1 MNVHD
6 EVYLGDG
13 LFASIDHGMIKL
25 RCPAPREG
33 YREHVIFMNMATLR
47 SFEDWLVRLRLALPR
62 REANG

>member
-13 LFASIDHGMIKL
+13 LFASVEHGMIKL
-25 RCPAPREG
+25 RAPRNHED
-33 YREHVIFMNMATLR
+33 HVVYLDPGVLQ
-47 SFEDWLVRLRLALPR
+47 SFEDWLARLR